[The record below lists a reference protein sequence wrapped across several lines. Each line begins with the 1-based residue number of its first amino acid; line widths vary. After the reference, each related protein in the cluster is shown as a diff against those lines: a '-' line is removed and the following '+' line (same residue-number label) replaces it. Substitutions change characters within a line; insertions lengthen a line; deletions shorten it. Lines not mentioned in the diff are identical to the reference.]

1 MGKKGVSF
9 LSLSAPFLS
18 GGLPNSLHP
27 VQVSSAASSGPH
39 IVFPI
44 ICASAHQT
52 TYVRT
57 HTHTHTHTYQN
68 IGSVS
73 RGQAHWGL
81 WAVEGEEK
89 TLNNRG
95 WTSRHWCETS
105 APGRTEADTLPFP
118 LGV

>member
-57 HTHTHTHTYQN
+57 RAHTHTHTHVPEHWLCKQRTGALGAV
-68 IGSVS
+68 GSG
-73 RGQAHWGL
+73 RGGKDPKQKGMD
-81 WAVEGEEK
+81 VQ
-89 TLNNRG
+89 TL
-95 WTSRHWCETS
+95 
-105 APGRTEADTLPFP
+105 
-118 LGV
+118 V